1 MGIHFW
7 SVEVGFDEEKI
18 VFAARKRFSGN
29 TENVVG
35 FEVLRK
41 ILRRLAEVKVWRG
54 IYGFGMFGYK
64 ILKVGLIG
72 VSRVFK
78 WG

>member
-35 FEVLRK
+35 LEVLAK
-41 ILRRLAEVKVWRG
+41 IVRRCFCAKVAR
-54 IYGFGMFGYK
+54 FDT
-64 ILKVGLIG
+64 
-72 VSRVFK
+72 
-78 WG
+78 